1 MTLEEL
7 NLHFAAVSELNSAR
21 DRLLSMTSFL
31 KAANMDGMP
40 GASGESRKVEKLAIL
55 IEQQS
60 EEVARMERVVQRS
73 EKRVREFIGSIQD
86 NRTAQIFSLRFLAGY
101 GWQEVAAIIGG
112 KNTEDAV
119 KAVCYRYLQ
128 QEPAPPI

>member
-21 DRLLSMTSFL
+21 DRLLSMNSFL
-31 KAANMDGMP
+31 KAQNMDGMP
-40 GASGESRKVEKLAIL
+40 KSFGESRQVEKLAFL
-55 IEQQS
+55 IEQQE

-73 EKRVREFIGSIQD
+73 EPKIREWIEAIPD
-86 NRTAQIFSLRFLAGY
+86 NRTAQIFSLRFLAGFE
-101 GWQEVAAIIGG
+101 WQAVAAIIGG

-128 QEPAPPI
+128 T

>member
-21 DRLLSMTSFL
+21 DRLLSMNSFL
-31 KAANMDGMP
+31 KAQNMDGMP
-40 GASGESRKVEKLAIL
+40 KSSGESRQVEKLAFL
-55 IEQQS
+55 IEQQA

-73 EKRVREFIGSIQD
+73 EPKIREWIEAIPD
-86 NRTAQIFSLRFLAGY
+86 NRTAQIFSLRFLAGFE
-101 GWQEVAAIIGG
+101 WQAVAAIIGG

-128 QEPAPPI
+128 T